1 MKTEEHH
8 GCIYCGRLFIRKIGS
23 TRRTCGAE
31 GCRKLL
37 IGRSPSVEPICRRLE
52 NGQSPNAPGSAQFAA
67 TADGT
72 WLLTIDYGDMKIS
85 VDIGETEVGVVL
97 KHGGREDLFDF
108 EYPPNASGS
117 ATEGRP

>member
-1 MKTEEHH
+1 MRTEEHH

-52 NGQSPNAPGSAQFAA
+52 NGQSPNAPAQPRREGGS
-67 TADGT
+67 
-72 WLLTIDYGDMKIS
+72 
-85 VDIGETEVGVVL
+85 
-97 KHGGREDLFDF
+97 HG
-108 EYPPNASGS
+108 S
-117 ATEGRP
+117 